1 MSNSLDR
8 LSTVLNPNDRGD
20 QRFFYNQTVAEYCGV
35 GFWPDPLIQT
45 QEIEWIV
52 GVQAGLIPEA

>member
-1 MSNSLDR
+1 MSKSLVR
-8 LSTVLNPNDRGD
+8 LSAIHLPSDCENR
-20 QRFFYNQTVAEYCGV
+20 RLFYNQTVAEYCGV

-45 QEIEWIV
+45 QEIEWVV